1 MKGLITID
9 KVLKVEDEIT
19 SSYFSLETLLN
30 LSNSVHLQ
38 IPLYQRLYV
47 WGIEEIKL
55 FIEDI
60 SEAFTDQQQ
69 SYFIGNMMFA
79 NNRETDRIVID
90 LIDGQQ
96 RFTTLWLMS
105 IVLGSYNASLKDF
118 TYVNNKPRLSFT
130 SRDNVNDFFNRLG
143 ENTIDVLNNEN
154 IHYGIQS
161 QSNEYKGEIEPII
174 NGITNIYNSLKEVI
188 IKHKWNEDPLHLF
201 NFGNYILKNLVM
213 VQTTVPSK
221 NNLNQIFE
229 SLNSGGKQLE
239 NHQILKSRFLKVLKN
254 SDLSKEEIDVLVYKW
269 ESSSK
274 MNLYLERSVYSVTS
288 EKWEDVLHPQ
298 IWNPQFESNQSESHF
313 RIRNYIS
320 NAREP
325 INLLNIL
332 EDEQAIQS
340 VKRNKQ
346 EENSRSIISFSQ
358 LLLHTLRVYNL
369 MHNINNL
376 VPIDSKNLLIF
387 FNIEEENEEFSTS
400 ENVQKFIDLLFDLRF
415 LFDKYVIKWT
425 SEEEDNQESLLVN
438 KVYYNH
444 NQNKK
449 NKHSYSVRR
458 EFVESNR
465 QLSLAQSVLY
475 IVQEFKTQYWIT
487 PFLYHLYDRYL
498 QNKIEETYED
508 SINSALIFIEK
519 LDNYF
524 YCQKNESENMSELS
538 FKDYTP
544 IFDNVV
550 SGDFNFVSKKIKT
563 LNGTF
568 FFRYWFYKTEYL
580 IWKYRNDIKSEINI
594 SDSEYEQWNKFKIT
608 FKTSIEHIF
617 PQSKD
622 GFENDLD
629 RALYHEIENPILK
642 DYFGNLVLLTIS
654 ENSEYGAM
662 EVDDKKTK
670 FKSKVDKNSIDSLKS
685 SLIFKLVDQEIKER
699 AWVKGIWNFSKARYH
714 LEKQILPLYQKHLNF

>member
-1 MKGLITID
+1 MIGLNTID
-9 KVLKVEDEIT
+9 EVLKVEDEIT
-19 SSYFSLETLLN
+19 SNYFNLEKLMN
-30 LSNSVHLQ
+30 LDNSVHLR

-60 SEAFTDQQQ
+60 SEAFMNKQK

-79 NNRETDRIVID
+79 NNTQDERIVID

-96 RFTTLWLMS
+96 RFTTLWLIS
-105 IVLGSYNASLKDF
+105 IILGKHNKHLKNF
-118 TYVNNKPRLSFT
+118 AFVNNKPRLSFT
-130 SRDNVNDFFNRLG
+130 SRDNVNKFFNRLG
-143 ENTIDVLNNEN
+143 ENTIDILNNEN
-154 IHYGIQS
+154 IHYSIHS
-161 QSNEYKGEIEPII
+161 QSDENNAEIETII
-174 NGITNIYNSLKEVI
+174 GGITNIYNSIKDVI
-188 IKHKWNEDPLHLF
+188 IKYNWEVDSLSD
-201 NFGNYILKNLVM
+201 FGNYILKNLEM
-213 VQTTVPSK
+213 VQTTVPSR

-254 SDLSKEEIDVLVYKW
+254 SNLSIEEIDVLVYKW
-269 ESSSK
+269 EASSK

-313 RIRNYIS
+313 RIGKYIS

-325 INLLNIL
+325 INLLTIL
-332 EDEQAIQS
+332 KDEQAIQS

-346 EENSRSIISFSQ
+346 EETSRSIISFSQ
-358 LLLHTLRVYNL
+358 FLLHTLRVYNL
-369 MHNINNL
+369 INDTNNINNV
-376 VPIDSKNLLIF
+376 VPVDSKNLLIF
-387 FNIEEENEEFSTS
+387 FNTEEGEFSTS
-400 ENVQKFIDLLFDLRF
+400 ENVQKFIGLLFDLRF

-425 SEEEDNQESLLVN
+425 SEEEDNQDSLLVN

-444 NQNKK
+444 NKNKK
-449 NKHSYSVRR
+449 DKHSYSVRR
-458 EFVESNR
+458 EFVEANK

-498 QNKIEETYED
+498 QNKIEENYED
-508 SINSALIFIEK
+508 SISSATLFIER

-524 YCQKNESENMSELS
+524 YSQKNESENMSELS
-538 FKDYTP
+538 FKNYSP
-544 IFDNVV
+544 IFNKGV
-550 SGDFNFVSKKIKT
+550 SGDYKFVSKKLET

-580 IWKYRNDIKSEINI
+580 IWKYRNDFKDLI
-594 SDSEYEQWNKFKIT
+594 SDSELELWNKYKIT

-622 GFENDLD
+622 GFENDKD

-642 DYFGNLVLLTIS
+642 DYFGNLVLLTVS
-654 ENSEYGAM
+654 ENSEYGSL
-662 EVDDKKTK
+662 EVNEKKLK
-670 FKSKVDKNSIDSLKS
+670 FKLKVEKNSIDSLKS
-685 SLIFKLVDQEIKER
+685 SLVFKLVD
-699 AWVKGIWNFSKARYH
+699 KGIEECAWKMGVWSFSKAKYH
-714 LEKQILPLYQKHLNF
+714 LENQILPLYQKHLNS